1 VTEAIRKA
9 FVYCRVSTLEQTSD
23 TATSLK
29 DQAERCTAYV
39 TSQGWTVA
47 EVFTD
52 AGVSGGKALADRPAG
67 AEMLAGL
74 AAGEASAVVVL
85 KVDRFTRSLA
95 DSLTLDEWKTQGVAF
110 VSVAEAFDTSQP
122 TGVLMLDLLQV
133 FAKFERQRIA
143 ERNADGRRAIT
154 QDERYQDGN
163 GHVWRWT
170 GGNLPLGYTTYEKR
184 IVIDPEHADTVHR
197 VFELRGL
204 RWSAPRIAD
213 QLNLEGR
220 HTRPKGGT
228 TKPYGP
234 EIVMGVLDGSRRHY
248 LGEGIERRLT
258 KDEAPTVFAAPA
270 IVTPDAFLRATAAVI
285 PTLTTRPSPAA
296 SSGYPWALA
305 RSIEH
310 VHSDGSIHSMFR
322 VARAAKDENGNSKRA
337 DGEPFK
343 RRWYRCNAAREG
355 LGQCDGFGIVQAKV
369 MTATPADFVEAT
381 VLRWILEQTPDE
393 WQRQIEEAERVE
405 SADIDLQDARRKLAR
420 LDGRR
425 TGYLTQE
432 ADGLMSRETLIATLA
447 DHDAEVVKLVGAVE
461 AEEARQAGVETLR
474 IGIAD
479 LLAMPIQ
486 WTPEGQEAQDEADEM
501 ARNDLAD
508 NAARVLDTEPDAYG
522 RIPILPNA
530 VVEELRRMVAA
541 LGLTVRVEASDIP
554 RKPKVSAQFT
564 LASNQG
570 MKKLISVANR
580 A

>member
-1 VTEAIRKA
+1 
-9 FVYCRVSTLEQTSD
+9 
-23 TATSLK
+23 
-29 DQAERCTAYV
+29 
-39 TSQGWTVA
+39 
-47 EVFTD
+47 
-52 AGVSGGKALADRPAG
+52 
-67 AEMLAGL
+67 
-74 AAGEASAVVVL
+74 
-85 KVDRFTRSLA
+85 
-95 DSLTLDEWKTQGVAF
+95 
-110 VSVAEAFDTSQP
+110 
-122 TGVLMLDLLQV
+122 
-133 FAKFERQRIA
+133 
-143 ERNADGRRAIT
+143 
-154 QDERYQDGN
+154 
-163 GHVWRWT
+163 
-170 GGNLPLGYTTYEKR
+170 
-184 IVIDPEHADTVHR
+184 
-197 VFELRGL
+197 
-204 RWSAPRIAD
+204 
-213 QLNLEGR
+213 
-220 HTRPKGGT
+220 
-228 TKPYGP
+228 
-234 EIVMGVLDGSRRHY
+234 
-248 LGEGIERRLT
+248 
-258 KDEAPTVFAAPA
+258 
-270 IVTPDAFLRATAAVI
+270 
-285 PTLTTRPSPAA
+285 
-296 SSGYPWALA
+296 
-305 RSIEH
+305 
-310 VHSDGSIHSMFR
+310 MFR

-570 MKKLISVANR
+570 MKKVISVANR